1 MMPHTTLPP
10 LTAPQME
17 VREEG
22 MHRPASLAKFVR
34 IELIEAT
41 GRGEKKLH
49 FENLMKVNRV
59 D

>member
-1 MMPHTTLPP
+1 MMPYTTLPP

-17 VREEG
+17 VRMEG
-22 MHRPASLAKFVR
+22 MHRPLSLAKFVR